1 MNDASPPAL
10 PAASL
15 SDQASAR
22 PFPASADW
30 AGMLLTADLSALAAN
45 WRQISQ
51 RMGAAEAAGVVKAN
65 AYGLGAQT
73 VGRTLAAAGCRTFFV
88 ATPDEGIA
96 LRAALPQAEI
106 YVLSGPIGGQA
117 AGLAPFVQ
125 HNLRPVLN
133 SSGQVALW
141 QAHAPCEAP
150 FGLQVETGMNRLGL
164 PEDQARAAAQTL
176 KPTLLLSHLACA
188 DTPDHPQNAE
198 QAHRFAAL
206 KALYP
211 QARGSL
217 ANSSGV
223 FLGQDWHFDL
233 ARPGIALYGGNPTP
247 HLDNPMQPVVTLQ
260 LKVLQV
266 RHVDTP
272 QAVGYG
278 ATHRTEGKTVLATV
292 SAGYADGLLRS
303 LSGSGWGLL
312 GGVRVPV
319 AGRVSMDLI
328 TFDVTAAP
336 ADAVR
341 EGALITLIG
350 QDGDQMHDVDA
361 LANEAGTISYEL
373 LTSLSRRAARRYVGG
388 A

>member
-1 MNDASPPAL
+1 
-10 PAASL
+10 
-15 SDQASAR
+15 
-22 PFPASADW
+22 
-30 AGMLLTADLSALAAN
+30 
-45 WRQISQ
+45 
-51 RMGAAEAAGVVKAN
+51 
-65 AYGLGAQT
+65 
-73 VGRTLAAAGCRTFFV
+73 
-88 ATPDEGIA
+88 
-96 LRAALPQAEI
+96 
-106 YVLSGPIGGQA
+106 
-117 AGLAPFVQ
+117 
-125 HNLRPVLN
+125 
-133 SSGQVALW
+133 
-141 QAHAPCEAP
+141 
-150 FGLQVETGMNRLGL
+150 
-164 PEDQARAAAQTL
+164 
-176 KPTLLLSHLACA
+176 
-188 DTPDHPQNAE
+188 
-198 QAHRFAAL
+198 
-206 KALYP
+206 
-211 QARGSL
+211 
-217 ANSSGV
+217 
-223 FLGQDWHFDL
+223 
-233 ARPGIALYGGNPTP
+233 
-247 HLDNPMQPVVTLQ
+247 VTLQ